1 MKWECKML
9 RTVPASVHLEMTMV
23 MVTVMDMIMM
33 VMDTNDDDNGG
44 DMMVTVNDGNDE
56 GDGDHGDDDNDQ
68 WWNWDLRFGKI
79 QLKLLKSF
87 TYFIVFF
94 PFDPVISLIRIQRN
108 RQENLNRTFSCIWK
122 NSKLNT

>member
-1 MKWECKML
+1 ML
-9 RTVPASVHLEMTMV
+9 RTVLASVHLEMT
-23 MVTVMDMIMM
+23 TVM
-33 VMDTNDDDNGG
+33 VMDTDDDDNGG

-56 GDGDHGDDDNDQ
+56 GDGDHGDDDNNQ

-94 PFDPVISLIRIQRN
+94 PFDPVISHIRNTEKQTR
-108 RQENLNRTFSCIWK
+108 EFKHNLVVFGKIAN
-122 NSKLNT
+122 